1 MVTMMAR
8 VMGMVR
14 ALCSRSSTVNK
25 KFFTDHNPKAH
36 HIGPSISNIMVPDS
50 IAQVDLKIV
59 LVST

>member
-8 VMGMVR
+8 VMGMVK
-14 ALCSRSSTVNK
+14 ALRSPSSTVNK
-25 KFFTDHNPKAH
+25 KFFTAHNPKAH
-36 HIGPSISNIMVPDS
+36 HIGPSMSNIVVPDF